1 MTLFDGTFARGGA
14 ALAVSD
20 DAWFRALLDV
30 EAALA
35 RAAAR
40 VGLVP
45 ATAADAVT
53 AACAHPERLDL
64 ATVVARAADA
74 GNPVPPLVRVL
85 QDAVGERDAVAVH
98 VGATSQD
105 VLDTALLLL
114 ARNAVAAVDADLAA
128 AAETAAGLARTHRD
142 DVVAGRTL
150 MQQALPTTF
159 GLKAAGWLAGLDGA
173 RLRLAEV
180 VAALPVQY
188 GGAVGTLAASGGAG
202 VALRAA
208 LAEELGLAGTAV
220 PWHTVRLPMADL
232 AGALGAAAGVVATVA
247 VDVVLLA
254 QTEVAEVA
262 EVGEGPGSQQRG
274 GSSAMPHKRNPVA
287 AISARACA
295 RRAPGLV
302 ATLLS
307 AMEQEHERA
316 AGAWHSEWP
325 TLTEL
330 LTTVGS
336 AASWLAES
344 LRGLRPDPARMAATA
359 AAAAEGPLAGA
370 LAEALSPALGK
381 GAAHDAAAA
390 AVREARDSERPLAEV
405 VAARTDVDVRAV
417 LAAGAPDVGEA
428 GVQVDAALAEHA
440 SLTTGSGASQR
451 GTSEERTEPRSQ
463 ADEDRLTKGSS

>member
-1 MTLFDGTFARGGA
+1 VTGLFDGTFARGGA
-14 ALAVSD
+14 AVAVSD
-20 DAWFRALLDV
+20 EAWFRALLQV

-35 RAAAR
+35 RAAAG

-45 ATAADAVT
+45 TTAADAVT
-53 AACAHPERLDL
+53 AVAADPARLDL
-64 ATVVARAADA
+64 ATVVAKAADA
-74 GNPVPPLVRVL
+74 GNPVPPLVRAL

-114 ARNAVAAVDADLAA
+114 ARDAVAVIDADL
-128 AAETAAGLARTHRD
+128 TAAGEAAARLAADHRD
-142 DVVAGRTL
+142 DLVMGRTL

-180 VAALPVQY
+180 VASLPVQY
-188 GGAVGTLAASGGAG
+188 GGAAGTLAASSGSG
-202 VALRAA
+202 VAVRTA
-208 LAEELGLAGTAV
+208 LAEELGLCDTAV
-220 PWHTVRLPMADL
+220 PWHTVRLPIADL

-247 VDVVLLA
+247 VDVVLMA
-254 QTEVAEVA
+254 QTEVAEVT
-262 EVGEGPGSQQRG
+262 EGGEGRG

-325 TLTEL
+325 TLTDL

-336 AASWLAES
+336 ASSWLAECLS
-344 LRGLRPDPARMAATA
+344 GLQPDTARMAATVDA
-359 AAAAEGPLAGA
+359 ARDPELAGA
-370 LAEALSPALGK
+370 LAEALAPTLGR
-381 GAAHDAAAA
+381 GAAHDAAAQ
-390 AVREARDSERPLAEV
+390 AVREAAESGRPLREV
-405 VAARTDVDVRAV
+405 LAGRSDVDVDALITAPDPGEAAAQIDAV
-417 LAAGAPDVGEA
+417 LA
-428 GVQVDAALAEHA
+428 EH
-440 SLTTGSGASQR
+440 R
-451 GTSEERTEPRSQ
+451 
-463 ADEDRLTKGSS
+463 RLTEGTE

>member
-1 MTLFDGTFARGGA
+1 
-14 ALAVSD
+14 
-20 DAWFRALLDV
+20 
-30 EAALA
+30 
-35 RAAAR
+35 
-40 VGLVP
+40 
-45 ATAADAVT
+45 
-53 AACAHPERLDL
+53 
-64 ATVVARAADA
+64 
-74 GNPVPPLVRVL
+74 
-85 QDAVGERDAVAVH
+85 
-98 VGATSQD
+98 
-105 VLDTALLLL
+105 VLDTALLLM
-114 ARNAVAAVDADLAA
+114 ARDAIAAVDADLAA
-128 AAETAAGLARTHRD
+128 AAETVAELARAHRD
-142 DVVAGRTL
+142 DVLPGRTL

-180 VAALPVQY
+180 VAGLPVQY

-208 LAEELGLAGTAV
+208 LAEELQLTSTAV
-220 PWHTVRLPMADL
+220 PWFTVRLPVADL
-232 AGALGAAAGVVATVA
+232 AGALGSAAGVVATVA

-262 EVGEGPGSQQRG
+262 EVGEGRG

-370 LAEALSPALGK
+370 LAEALVPTLGK

-390 AVREARDSERPLAEV
+390 AVREAHDSGRPLTEV

-417 LAAGAPDVGEA
+417 LAAGRPDVGEA
-428 GVQVDAALAEHA
+428 GAQVDAALAEHA
-440 SLTTGSGASQR
+440 ALMEGET
-451 GTSEERTEPRSQ
+451 
-463 ADEDRLTKGSS
+463 

>member
-1 MTLFDGTFARGGA
+1 MSGLWDGTFARGSA
-14 ALAVSD
+14 AAAVSD
-20 DAWFRALLDV
+20 EAWLRALLDV

-40 VGLVP
+40 TGLVP
-45 ATAADAVT
+45 TTAADAVT
-53 AACAHPERLDL
+53 AACADPSRLDL

-74 GNPVPPLVRVL
+74 GNPVPPLVKAL
-85 QDAVGERDAVAVH
+85 QAAVGDRDAVAVH

-114 ARNAVAAVDADLAA
+114 ARSAIAAIDADLAA
-128 AAETAAGLARTHRD
+128 AAEAAARLAAEHRD
-142 DVVAGRTL
+142 AVLMGRTL
-150 MQQALPTTF
+150 MQQALPTTV

-180 VAALPVQY
+180 VASLPVQY
-188 GGAVGTLAASGGAG
+188 GGAVGTLAASRGSGRD
-202 VALRAA
+202 VRAA
-208 LAEELGLAGTAV
+208 LADELGLAGTAA
-220 PWHTVRLPMADL
+220 PWFTVRLPIADL

-254 QTEVAEVA
+254 QSEVAEAAEVA
-262 EVGEGPGSQQRG
+262 EGRG
-274 GSSAMPHKRNPVA
+274 GSSAMPHKANPVA

-302 ATLLS
+302 ATLLG

-325 TLTEL
+325 TLTAL

-344 LRGLRPDPARMAATA
+344 LAVLRIDADRMAATV
-359 AAAAEGPLAGA
+359 AAAAEPALAQRATEALAGTLGRAAAHEAVAEAARRARESGLPLA
-370 LAEALSPALGK
+370 
-381 GAAHDAAAA
+381 
-390 AVREARDSERPLAEV
+390 
-405 VAARTDVDVRAV
+405 AV
-417 LAAGAPDVGEA
+417 LAERSDLDGSLLAAAGPDLGEA
-428 GVQVDAALAEHA
+428 GAQTDAVLAEHR
-440 SLTTGSGASQR
+440 SLTEG
-451 GTSEERTEPRSQ
+451 ER
-463 ADEDRLTKGSS
+463 